1 MPDNATSK
9 QPIIVISNSA
19 AGGTGAGK
27 DKKED
32 TFKLGNTKVPV
43 STIIKVGGLLAVAG
57 IGYYAFTQLPAVM
70 DYIASLGAGGGGQST
85 SGAAV
90 SGASATVSAASVV
103 STYPGTG
110 AGSFPA
116 PSIGAV
122 PGATGAYPYTTQ
134 PYPTTYPYQ
143 MAPSTAVATQTPMP
157 QPLGIV
163 QSYHA
168 HITDHEYLDHRGK
181 RRKFI
186 NELHIEEV
194 VGSDEETE
202 RVLSL
207 NEE

>member
-57 IGYYAFTQLPAVM
+57 IGYYAFTQFPAWM
-70 DYIASLGAGGGGQST
+70 DEIAQWAQ
-85 SGAAV
+85 AQIHQAPAV
-90 SGASATVSAASVV
+90 SGASTTVSAAGVV

>member
-1 MPDNATSK
+1 MPDSTNK

-19 AGGTGAGK
+19 AGGTTGK

-32 TFKLGNTKVPV
+32 TFKLGNTKIPMG
-43 STIIKVGGLLAVAG
+43 TIIKIGGLLAVAG
-57 IGYYAFTQLPAVM
+57 VGYYAFTQLPAVM
-70 DYIASLGAGGGGQST
+70 DYIASLVPGAGGQSV

-116 PSIGAV
+116 PAIGAV

-134 PYPTTYPYQ
+134 GYPTTYPYQ

-168 HITDHEYLDHRGK
+168 HITDHDYLDHRGK

-186 NELHIEEV
+186 NELHIEEMI
-194 VGSDEETE
+194 GSDEETE

>member
-1 MPDNATSK
+1 MPDNTTNK

-19 AGGTGAGK
+19 AGGTTGK

-32 TFKLGNTKVPV
+32 TFKLGNTKIPMGTV
-43 STIIKVGGLLAVAG
+43 IKVGSLVALAG
-57 IGYYAFTQLPAVM
+57 IGYYAYTQFPAWM
-70 DYIASLGAGGGGQST
+70 DEITKWQTTGQDA

-90 SGASATVSAASVV
+90 SGASTTATVSAASVV

-116 PSIGAV
+116 PAIGAV

-143 MAPSTAVATQTPMP
+143 MAPSVGVATQTPMP

-168 HITDHEYLDHRGK
+168 HITDHEYMDHKGK

-194 VGSDEETE
+194 IGSEEDTQ